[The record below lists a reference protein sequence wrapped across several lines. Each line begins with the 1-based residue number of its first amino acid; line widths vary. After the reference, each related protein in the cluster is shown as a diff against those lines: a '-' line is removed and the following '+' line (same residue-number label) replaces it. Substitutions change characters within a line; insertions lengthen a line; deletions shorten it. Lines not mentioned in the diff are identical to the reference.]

1 MTGGGWR
8 ALRRLSGAAQGF
20 GGKEILGIV
29 LRIAVGLLLLFT
41 SLREV
46 DWPQLGLHLA
56 NVRLP
61 WLIAALGSILL
72 TTLFKVLRW
81 RSLMGGLTADA
92 PPGLL
97 RLGGAFVVGQA
108 ANILLPFRGGD
119 VARVGW
125 LALEERQGDQALG
138 AAITVAL
145 EKYLDVVA
153 LVVLLLLLWPLLPI
167 QALERSRGWWLPLSV
182 LLTALF
188 VLSLWA
194 SPRAWSWIKPRLQNR
209 LPVSWHGRLARV
221 DAWLQSSLRLRA
233 AKRWVPLAGWTV
245 CIWILMAATNL
256 LVLAALRLPPDA
268 RAAGLVLAMV
278 YVGVAPALMP
288 GNAGP
293 FYFFAMLGLAP
304 FGVAEPERIA
314 FAVLL
319 HALVTLPPLVMAGVY
334 LAASRW
340 MGRKAR

>member
-1 MTGGGWR
+1 MTGSGWKA
-8 ALRRLSGAAQGF
+8 ALGLGGAAQNLEKKG
-20 GGKEILGIV
+20 ILGIV
-29 LRIAVGLLLLFT
+29 LRIALGIVLLFF

-46 DWPQLGLHLA
+46 DWRLLGQHLA
-56 NVRLP
+56 AARLS
-61 WLIAALGSILL
+61 WLAAALGAILL
-72 TTLFKVLRW
+72 TTLLKVLRW
-81 RSLMGGLTADA
+81 RSLMHSLAAGKPA
-92 PPGLL
+92 GLL

-125 LALEERQGDQALG
+125 LALEEQEGDRALAG
-138 AAITVAL
+138 AVTVGL

-153 LVVLLLLLWPLLPI
+153 LAALLLLLWPLLPI
-167 QALERSRGWWLPLSV
+167 QALERSRGWWLPLSI

-188 VLSLWA
+188 LLSLWA
-194 SPRAWSWIKPRLQNR
+194 APRVWSWMKPRLEGR
-209 LPVSWHGRLARV
+209 LPSAWQGRLVRA
-221 DAWLQSSLRLRA
+221 DHWLRSSLRLRT
-233 AKRWVPLAGWTV
+233 AKGWIPLAGWTV
-245 CIWILMAATNL
+245 CIWGLMAATNL
-256 LVLAALRLPPDA
+256 LVLAALGLPTDA
-268 RAAGLVLAMV
+268 RAAGLVLVMI

-319 HALVTLPPLVMAGVY
+319 HALVTVPPLALAVVY

-340 MGRKAR
+340 MGRRAR